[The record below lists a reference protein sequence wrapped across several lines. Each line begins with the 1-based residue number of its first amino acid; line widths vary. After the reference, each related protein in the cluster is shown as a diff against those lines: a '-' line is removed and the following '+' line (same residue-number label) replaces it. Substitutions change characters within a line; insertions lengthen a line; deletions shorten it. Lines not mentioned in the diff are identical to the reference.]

1 MNTLPYKYTY
11 GVNFY
16 KRPYSVVKI
25 NVEDPN
31 DALEYACDTP
41 TEPVFVENPNP
52 TSEDDGVLLVMC
64 LANESD
70 YLSILDAKN
79 MTEIARAS
87 LPSDLVP
94 DESRGG
100 YTFHGKIQNLL
111 PNANE

>member
-16 KRPYSVVKI
+16 KRPFSVVKI

-31 DALEYACDTP
+31 EALEYICDTP

-64 LANESD
+64 LADESD
-70 YLSILDAKN
+70 YLSILDAKT
-79 MTEIARAS
+79 MKEIAKAS

-94 DESRGG
+94 VESRGG
-100 YTFHGKIQNLL
+100 YTFHGI
-111 PNANE
+111 